1 MSDNQASGAEIHV
14 EVVYALPERQY
25 LHKVVLAA
33 GSTLEQAI
41 QASGILSQRHDIDL
55 AKNKVGVFSRPAR
68 LNDLVNDGDRVEI
81 YRPLLIDP
89 KDLRRQR
96 AERTKK

>member
-1 MSDNQASGAEIHV
+1 MPDIRV

-25 LHKVVLAA
+25 LRQLVLEE

-41 QASGILSQRHDIDL
+41 RASGLLDLRQDIDL
-55 AKNKVGVFSRPAR
+55 SVNKVGIFSRPAK
-68 LNDLVNDGDRVEI
+68 LADTLSDGDRVEI

-89 KDLRRQR
+89 KELRRQR
-96 AERTKK
+96 ADRTRK

>member
-1 MSDNQASGAEIHV
+1 MPDRPDIHV
-14 EVVYALPERQY
+14 EVVYALPDRQY
-25 LHKVVLAA
+25 RHQITLAD

-41 QASGILSQRHDIDL
+41 QASGILRQRKDIDL
-55 AKNKVGVFSRPAR
+55 AKNKVGIFSRPAK
-68 LNDLVNDGDRVEI
+68 LADKINDGDRVEI